1 MPKLGMRPIR
11 RRQLVDAAIETVGEM
26 GFTQAPVSRIA
37 ARAGV
42 SPGIVHHYF
51 KDKNDL
57 LEAAMRDML
66 EQLRQGVV
74 HRLRQARTPE
84 QRLDA
89 IIDGNFASEQFD
101 RSAIAAW
108 LAFWAEA
115 PHNPALARLRRI
127 NASRLH
133 SNLRHAVRP
142 LFPGEDPDELASVLA
157 ATIDGLWLNAALSPD
172 ETDRGKLA
180 DSARAFAKRLA
191 DRAEKDDAND
201 PKGGAFAWQA

>member
-11 RRQLVDAAIETVGEM
+11 RRQLVDATIETVGEM
-26 GFTQAPVSRIA
+26 GFTHAPVSRIA

-57 LEAAMRDML
+57 LAAAMRDML

-74 HRLRQARTPE
+74 RRLRKARNPE
-84 QRLDA
+84 QRLVA
-89 IIDGNFASEQFD
+89 IIDGNFACEQFD

-127 NASRLH
+127 NATRLH
-133 SNLRHAVRP
+133 SNLRHAVKP
-142 LFPGEDPDELASVLA
+142 LFPDDDPIELASVLA
-157 ATIDGLWLNAALSPD
+157 AIIDGLWLNAALSRED
-172 ETDRGKLA
+172 ADRKQLA
-180 DSARAFAKRLA
+180 DSAKAFASRLGRGTVMSDA
-191 DRAEKDDAND
+191 DH
-201 PKGGAFAWQA
+201 P

>member
-1 MPKLGMRPIR
+1 MPKLGMKPIR

-51 KDKNDL
+51 KDKNAL
-57 LEAAMRDML
+57 LEAAMPALL

-74 HRLRQARTPE
+74 RRLAEASTAE
-84 QRLDA
+84 QHLEA

-101 RSAIAAW
+101 RPAIAAW

-127 NASRLH
+127 NAARLH

-142 LFPGEDPDELASVLA
+142 LFPDDDHNQLASVLA
-157 ATIDGLWLNAALSPD
+157 ATIDGLWLNAALSP
-172 ETDRGKLA
+172 EEMDRGHLA
-180 DSARAFAKRLA
+180 ESAKAFAKRLG
-191 DRAEKDDAND
+191 RRTVSPQE
-201 PKGGAFAWQA
+201 GAFAWQP